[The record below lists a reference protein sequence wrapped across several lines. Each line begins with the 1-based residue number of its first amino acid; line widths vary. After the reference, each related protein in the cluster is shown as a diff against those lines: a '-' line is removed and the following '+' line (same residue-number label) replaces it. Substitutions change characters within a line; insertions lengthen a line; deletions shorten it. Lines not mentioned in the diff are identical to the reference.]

1 MTIKNTSTTP
11 ATATPQPSTPLFR
24 IPKVSPEVFQ
34 AMTPATTITQTLNAT
49 RNASPASPSPAPLNT
64 IPQVSPEVFQ
74 ALTPATTITQAL
86 SVAPATAPALQLTP
100 PSTPS
105 APPINVTHEKVGGVF
120 NQDNYQPSDIN
131 KYGQALAIGAAHRTL
146 LFPLESITTRMML
159 GESPK
164 GGYFRGLGTCVATG
178 AVNKAASLASNKA
191 IRDTLENNEVP
202 NASLAAGVGAGLVET
217 AMNPVNV
224 ISQQAKMLPR
234 NEVIPSLRA
243 MPFKGFYNGGL
254 ALIGQNVI
262 GAGIWY
268 HGNTL
273 VRDENDSLPVEAAK
287 AAGVATASSAASWPA
302 HLMHVQRI
310 GVNGVSP
317 SYKEIITQAAKQ
329 GFVQG
334 LKLHAYFPA
343 GLLRIVISG
352 AVLGPLMN
360 RFNEK

>member
-1 MTIKNTSTTP
+1 MTIKNTTNTP
-11 ATATPQPSTPLFR
+11 AATTPQPSTPLFR
-24 IPKVSPEVFQ
+24 IPKVSPETLQAMTPVTTITQTLNATRAANPTSPISTTLYTIPKMSPEVFQ
-34 AMTPATTITQTLNAT
+34 AMTPATTITQA
-49 RNASPASPSPAPLNT
+49 
-64 IPQVSPEVFQ
+64 QG
-74 ALTPATTITQAL
+74 ATT
-86 SVAPATAPALQLTP
+86 APQPTP
-100 PSTPS
+100 PS
-105 APPINVTHEKVGGVF
+105 APPAAPLNITHEKVGGVF
-120 NQDNYQPSDIN
+120 NQDNCQTSEIN
-131 KYGQALAIGAAHRTL
+131 KYGEALAIGAAHRTL

-178 AVNKAASLASNKA
+178 AVNKAGSLASNKA
-191 IRDTLENNEVP
+191 IRDTLEKNEVP

-224 ISQQAKMLPR
+224 IAQQAKMLPR

-243 MPFKGFYNGGL
+243 MPLKGFYNGGL

-329 GFVQG
+329 GFVEG
-334 LKLHAYFPA
+334 LKLRAYFPA

-352 AVLGPLMN
+352 AILGPLMN